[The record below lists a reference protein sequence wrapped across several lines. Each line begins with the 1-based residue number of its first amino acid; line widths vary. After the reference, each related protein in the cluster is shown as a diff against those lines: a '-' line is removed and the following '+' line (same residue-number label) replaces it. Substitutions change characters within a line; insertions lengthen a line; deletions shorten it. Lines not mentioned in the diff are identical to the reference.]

1 MPGPKVPAAQST
13 LRILRFLAS
22 RRGPVAASSIATA
35 LELPRSS
42 VYHLL
47 AVMTE
52 QGFVVHLPEERLYG
66 LGIAAFELSSAYTR
80 QDPMARLGEPLLR
93 ALVDAVGENAHLAVM
108 HGRDVVYV
116 VEERAPYK
124 PSLVTNVGVRIPAH
138 LTASGRSMLAGL
150 PPAQVRA
157 LYPDRDSFASRW
169 ESTAITTPGQLRAEL
184 SRTRERGWAV
194 EEGDVTPNFASV
206 AVAAHDHRRLPVAGV
221 ALTFLGHRI
230 DDERRAELVGH
241 VRRTAEALTRRLHG
255 AVPGGGGRK

>member
-1 MPGPKVPAAQST
+1 MTGAKVPAAQNT

-22 RRGPVAASSIATA
+22 RKGPVAASSIATA

-150 PPAQVRA
+150 PAERRIYVHINNSNPLCDPGSDEARQVRA
-157 LYPDRDSFASRW
+157 AGWQIGRDGIGRAVVHKLGPRH
-169 ESTAITTPGQLRAEL
+169 ALAPGD
-184 SRTRERGWAV
+184 
-194 EEGDVTPNFASV
+194 DV
-206 AVAAHDHRRLPVAGV
+206 HAG
-221 ALTFLGHRI
+221 A
-230 DDERRAELVGH
+230 
-241 VRRTAEALTRRLHG
+241 
-255 AVPGGGGRK
+255 